1 MPNFSFS
8 ESEILSAKP
17 VESGWYDLE
26 VSAVQDSVGKSD
38 PNFTTTTVTLTME
51 NNGTKVPI
59 PYYLSSNPK
68 SVKNV
73 IHFFSCFI
81 KGGKIPAGQV
91 LDAEELIGSKVQGY
105 LVWDPKFKS
114 VKVEDLRPAAK

>member
-8 ESEILSAKP
+8 ESDILSAKP

-26 VSAVQDSVGKSD
+26 ISSVQDSIGKSD
-38 PNFTTTTVTLTME
+38 PNYTTTTVTFMME
-51 NNGTKVPI
+51 NNGTKVPV

-68 SVKNV
+68 SLKNV
-73 IHFFSCFI
+73 IYFFSCFI
-81 KGGKIPAGQV
+81 PGSKVPAGQP
-91 LDAEELIGSKVQGY
+91 LDAEKLIGKKVQAY

-114 VKVEDLRPAAK
+114 AKIEDLRPAAK